1 MTALVWFRNDLR
13 SLDHAALSAAVTAGP
28 CRAVYFLCPTQL
40 DEHGIAP
47 IRRHYL
53 RLALQALAEQLA
65 ELGILGMP
73 FSEDVGGFG
82 GGAIDAMIVMEEF
95 GKGLVVEPFVPT
107 VVCAGGFLA
116 QAGTDAQREEHLSA
130 IIDGSRVFAF
140 AYAEPRG
147 RYDYADLETAAKKDG
162 DGYVLNGHKAV
173 VIGAPWASHLV
184 VTARTGGER
193 RDREGVS
200 VFIVDKSADGIVTRD
215 YETVDGRRASEI
227 YFENVSVPADALI
240 GEEGAGLPLIER
252 VTDHAI
258 AAQCAEACGAMKV
271 AHAMTLEYSKQRKQF
286 GVPIG
291 KFQVLQHRMV
301 DMYTAYETSVSLTY
315 LATLKLDAGEAERKR
330 TVSAAKVGVGQAAR
344 LIGQEAVQIHGGNGV
359 TDEYAIGHY
368 FKRLTIFE
376 SEFGSVDHHLKRHVT
391 LS

>member
-1 MTALVWFRNDLR
+1 M
-13 SLDHAALSAAVTAGP
+13 
-28 CRAVYFLCPTQL
+28 
-40 DEHGIAP
+40 
-47 IRRHYL
+47 
-53 RLALQALAEQLA
+53 
-65 ELGILGMP
+65 
-73 FSEDVGGFG
+73 
-82 GGAIDAMIVMEEF
+82 
-95 GKGLVVEPFVPT
+95 
-107 VVCAGGFLA
+107 
-116 QAGTDAQREEHLSA
+116 
-130 IIDGSRVFAF
+130 
-140 AYAEPRG
+140 
-147 RYDYADLETAAKKDG
+147 
-162 DGYVLNGHKAV
+162 
-173 VIGAPWASHLV
+173 
-184 VTARTGGER
+184 
-193 RDREGVS
+193 
-200 VFIVDKSADGIVTRD
+200 FIVDKSADGIVTRD

>member
-1 MTALVWFRNDLR
+1 MDFNFTEEQDMVRDGLSRLVREQYDWETRR
-13 SLDHAALSAAVTAGP
+13 KAIESEAGWRP
-28 CRAVYFLCPTQL
+28 EIWA
-40 DEHGIAP
+40 
-47 IRRHYL
+47 
-53 RLALQALAEQLA
+53 QLA

-82 GGAIDAMIVMEEF
+82 GGAIDAMVVMEEF

-107 VVCAGGFLA
+107 VVCAGGFLKH
-116 QAGTDAQREEHLSA
+116 AGTAAQQEEHLGG

-147 RYDYADLETAAKKDG
+147 RYDYADLTTTARKDG
-162 DGYVLNGHKAV
+162 GSYVLNGHKAV
-173 VIGAPWASHLV
+173 VIGAPWASHLI
-184 VTARTGGER
+184 VTARTGGEQ
-193 RDREGVS
+193 RDESGIS
-200 VFIVDKSADGIVTRD
+200 VFVVDKGSDGIVTRD
-215 YETVDGRRASEI
+215 YETVDGRRASEV

-240 GEEGAGLPLIER
+240 GEEGSALPLIEL
-252 VTDHAI
+252 VTDEAI

-271 AHAMTLEYSKQRKQF
+271 AHAQTLEYSKQRKQF

-301 DMYTAYETSVSLTY
+301 DMYTAYESSVSLTY
-315 LATLKLDAGEAERKR
+315 LATLKLGESEAERKR
-330 TVSAAKVGVGQAAR
+330 AVSAAKVGVGQAAR

-376 SEFGSVDHHLKRHVT
+376 SEFGNVDHHMKRHVA
-391 LS
+391 LA